1 MAQSVTISSNFIQNT
16 QTEASYLAEKSTETA
31 IRFNALKPAG
41 ATQKLNKFYGR
52 CAFVNKN
59 ASDMRS
65 PINVAISNGDLD
77 EVKKLMR
84 LGAIFNQVTIKDHTY
99 LPTDIAI
106 TSRHR
111 ETLQFLLDLGQ
122 PLNPQSDIFKAAIK
136 VKWTN
141 EAELLSM
148 QLLSNAV
155 QNSHDADKIHR
166 ALEYKL
172 DTSILKQLLTP
183 TRINHVRQDG
193 HSPLSLAFKLRDY
206 AAIKTLLSYPAMPY
220 NRDYAHNKSVL
231 DIVHE
236 TILDPNYASD
246 LYQMVDILV
255 TIGKQKLIDK
265 KNYIELIHIADLF
278 NDIKLPKALIHTL
291 MAKGVSLSEIINTPS
306 KNGRSFY
313 SSAIRYHEVEKLALY
328 THAGANSNQQQ
339 LLREAI
345 QGKDL
350 DIYMAAKD
358 ALKLRVLA
366 PIQTNTQLINAHY
379 VQQPL
384 PFKDI
389 ANPVNLQKIESEL
402 EVSIKPLISTDIS
415 KEPFAYIFSN
425 KQGSKADLALISAHG
440 METGK
445 IERNRGCS
453 RLNFVAPAHHTLMG
467 YILDYV
473 SDVEKNTDLKQEC
486 DKRTGTNAQFKPGE
500 DYPGIALAPAKSTE
514 YDIKRACQI
523 IIFQKVMNMKP
534 FDFIVL
540 DPQNPLFK
548 SCDINFKVIQHSIN
562 KVTKSYPY
570 KDLLIYTCRTSE
582 DPRYINNDQYY
593 AVDPKNPAIKD
604 DKRFNK

>member
-193 HSPLSLAFKLRDY
+193 HSPLSLAF
-206 AAIKTLLSYPAMPY
+206 
-220 NRDYAHNKSVL
+220 
-231 DIVHE
+231 
-236 TILDPNYASD
+236 
-246 LYQMVDILV
+246 
-255 TIGKQKLIDK
+255 
-265 KNYIELIHIADLF
+265 
-278 NDIKLPKALIHTL
+278 
-291 MAKGVSLSEIINTPS
+291 
-306 KNGRSFY
+306 
-313 SSAIRYHEVEKLALY
+313 
-328 THAGANSNQQQ
+328 
-339 LLREAI
+339 
-345 QGKDL
+345 
-350 DIYMAAKD
+350 
-358 ALKLRVLA
+358 
-366 PIQTNTQLINAHY
+366 
-379 VQQPL
+379 
-384 PFKDI
+384 
-389 ANPVNLQKIESEL
+389 
-402 EVSIKPLISTDIS
+402 
-415 KEPFAYIFSN
+415 
-425 KQGSKADLALISAHG
+425 
-440 METGK
+440 
-445 IERNRGCS
+445 
-453 RLNFVAPAHHTLMG
+453 
-467 YILDYV
+467 
-473 SDVEKNTDLKQEC
+473 
-486 DKRTGTNAQFKPGE
+486 
-500 DYPGIALAPAKSTE
+500 
-514 YDIKRACQI
+514 
-523 IIFQKVMNMKP
+523 
-534 FDFIVL
+534 
-540 DPQNPLFK
+540 
-548 SCDINFKVIQHSIN
+548 
-562 KVTKSYPY
+562 
-570 KDLLIYTCRTSE
+570 
-582 DPRYINNDQYY
+582 
-593 AVDPKNPAIKD
+593 
-604 DKRFNK
+604 